1 MDNNMNKTLMWII
14 IAIVVIGLGYYIY
27 RVNVNSGETTDTTET
42 SQSQVMGKVTVAFT
56 DATASIKN
64 VNEIS
69 MEVNKVE
76 LYSDTQG
83 WVAVGSHQRV
93 YKLLDLN
100 KRSQA
105 EIYTTADVSADTYTR
120 ARVTL
125 GNVTVSTK
133 NGDKP
138 ATLPGKNLEMETK
151 VVVNENQN
159 ASLKLDFVADRSL
172 YLTAKGAYV
181 FAPFIQIEG
190 RSDAQIDMTS
200 EGIVTVSGGS
210 VDTTQNVGMDVD
222 GTVKNDF
229 QLGADVKL
237 DIDATGSPLD
247 LNIKNP

>member
-172 YLTAKGAYV
+172 YL